1 MSMKFFM
8 RSMMGALAVTT
19 FALGTAESVA
29 IVDLSAGPRRES
41 LIEAG
46 LFFGGGYVP
55 DYPGS
60 NENQAR
66 YLPLPF
72 IIYRGSIVRADER
85 DGVRARVVLAQRV
98 HMELSVAGS
107 FPVNSKNNAARQGMP
122 DLDWLGE
129 IGPRLTVFI
138 TEPKAQTRLK
148 LLIPFRAV
156 FSSNFQDSFKHRG
169 FSLPPGLVLESFDF
183 IQPHWR
189 GIAMLSAT
197 FTDRQMNAY
206 FYDVAPEFARA
217 DRPAY
222 DARAGYLGSDLT
234 LGMMIPFHG
243 RYRLFTGVQW
253 SYRDE
258 AANAASPLFKSRTNY
273 ALFAGIAYTFF
284 RSQRVDKE

>member
-1 MSMKFFM
+1 
-8 RSMMGALAVTT
+8 MMGALAMTT
-19 FALGTAESVA
+19 LALGTAESIS
-29 IVDLSAGPRRES
+29 IVDLSAGPHKES
-41 LIEAG
+41 LFEAG

-60 NENQAR
+60 DHNQAR
-66 YLPLPF
+66 YLPLPYVL
-72 IIYRGSIVRADER
+72 YRGSVVRADER
-85 DGVRARVVLAQRV
+85 DGVRARMVLAERL
-98 HMELSVAGS
+98 HLELSVSGS
-107 FPVNSKNNAARQGMP
+107 FPVNSKNDNARQGMP

-138 TEPKAQTRLK
+138 TDPKASTRLK

-156 FSSNFQDSFKHRG
+156 FSSNFDDSFRHRG
-169 FSLPPGLVLESFDF
+169 FTLPPGLFLESFDF

-197 FTDRQMNAY
+197 FADRQMSAY

-234 LGMMIPFHG
+234 LGLMIPFHG
-243 RYRLFTGVQW
+243 NYRLFTGVQW
-253 SYRDE
+253 AYRDG
-258 AANAASPLFKSRTNY
+258 AANVDSPLFKSRTNY
-273 ALFAGIAYTFF
+273 GVFAGIAWTFF